1 MDYRS
6 LGDTGLK
13 VSPICL
19 GTMTFGGPTDEAAAA
34 RMVGMAR
41 DAGVNFIDTADAY
54 NGGASEQVTGRLV
67 AADRDRW
74 VLATKV
80 ANPMGDDPHRRGLS
94 RKWLLR
100 AIEESL
106 ARLGTDY
113 VDIYYLH
120 KEDPDTPLEETVA
133 TMADLIRL
141 GKVRYFG
148 VSNYRAWRIAE
159 IVNLCAEAGIAA
171 PAASQPYY
179 HALYRTAEVEVL
191 PACDYYGIGVA
202 SYSPLARGV
211 LSGKYRP
218 GADPEAGSRAAR
230 KDQRLLETEFREATI
245 GLAEKVRRRAESRGM
260 TAGQFALAWVLNNE
274 LVTAAVAGPR
284 TPEQWAENI
293 AALDHRLD
301 AEDEAFVDSLVAP
314 GHAAGLGFT
323 DPSYPIEGRVP
334 RD

>member
-1 MDYRS
+1 
-6 LGDTGLK
+6 
-13 VSPICL
+13 
-19 GTMTFGGPTDEAAAA
+19 
-34 RMVGMAR
+34 
-41 DAGVNFIDTADAY
+41 
-54 NGGASEQVTGRLV
+54 
-67 AADRDRW
+67 
-74 VLATKV
+74 
-80 ANPMGDDPHRRGLS
+80 
-94 RKWLLR
+94 
-100 AIEESL
+100 
-106 ARLGTDY
+106 
-113 VDIYYLH
+113 
-120 KEDPDTPLEETVA
+120 
-133 TMADLIRL
+133 MADLIRL

-148 VSNYRAWRIAE
+148 ISNYRAWRIAE